1 MPEYKDFTILVV
13 DDEELLLKSIVYDL
27 KRKGFQVL
35 ACENG
40 TRALELVKAN
50 HIDLVI
56 SDIRMPDG
64 DGVSL
69 LEQIKAYD
77 SRIPV
82 VILMTGFSDVSEEEC
97 LQKGAKA
104 VLAKPFDRKIFMS
117 SILESLGLP
126 NPSPSEK

>member
-1 MPEYKDFTILVV
+1 MPEPKDFTILVA
-13 DDEELLLKSIVYDL
+13 DDEPLLLKSIVYDL

-50 HIDLVI
+50 RVHLVI

-69 LEQIKAYD
+69 LEQIRAYD
-77 SRIPV
+77 AKIPV
-82 VILMTGFSDVSEEEC
+82 VILMTGFSDFSEEAC
-97 LQKGAKA
+97 LQKGARA
-104 VLAKPFDRKIFMS
+104 VLTKPFDRKLFMG
-117 SILESLGLP
+117 SILEALGLP
-126 NPSPSEK
+126 NP